1 MILFFVRKCAG
12 THFCDRVAIPRVG
25 AEITLA
31 FTQPQPSTQEMNDE
45 HADVLG
51 NRRDR

>member
-1 MILFFVRKCAG
+1 MILFFVRKCAL